1 MGKVK
6 VKKKKSTTADKKQYS
21 AKGLSKAVRSIMGRA
36 SSEYMKYGDIKNVSD
51 VDTQTSISAGRAN
64 WAIGDFT
71 ATQWA
76 QKLVTPQGGKSVG
89 TKFRH
94 SGKTYRIKS
103 TGEPPITTAEL
114 VRT

>member
-1 MGKVK
+1 MAKVK
-6 VKKKKSTTADKKQYS
+6 VKKKKSTSADKKRYS
-21 AKGLSKAVRSIMGRA
+21 AKGLSKA
-36 SSEYMKYGDIKNVSD
+36 VSD

-71 ATQWA
+71 ANQWA
-76 QKLVTPQGGKSVG
+76 QKLVTPQGGSKTAG

-103 TGEPPITTAEL
+103 TGTPPITTAEL
-114 VRT
+114 VKT